1 MNTVPEPAKRD
12 EERSLSSDEG
22 RSLSERGARDEG
34 FDTVLVA
41 NRGEIARRV
50 IRTLRALGIRS
61 VAVYSDADADAPHV
75 READVA
81 VRIGPAAA
89 AASYL
94 SIDAVL
100 AAARETGAQAVHPG
114 YGFLSENVAFARA
127 CDDAGIVFIGP
138 GERALEVMGDKIRSK
153 EHVAA
158 HGVPTVP
165 GFSAASMTDAEIAAA
180 ASEAGYP
187 LLVKPSAGGGG
198 KGMQVVRSAGELPE
212 ALATA
217 RRVAAAAFGDDTLLL
232 ERLIERPRHIEVQ
245 VLADAH
251 GTVIHLGERECTLQ
265 RRHQKVIEEAPSPVV
280 DAATRERLG
289 AAACAAAASVDYRGA
304 GTVEFLVAGDRP
316 DEFFFI
322 EMNTRLQVEH
332 PVTELV
338 TGVDLVEQQLRIA
351 EGLPLDLAQGDVR
364 LDGHAIEARVYA
376 ESPSR
381 GFLPA
386 AGDVILWHPAHS
398 VAERVHSVA
407 EPVEVRT
414 DAAIETGSV
423 VTADYDP
430 MIAKVIAHGA
440 DRAEALARLDAALA
454 GTVLLGIDTNIA
466 FLRALLAEPAVQA
479 GDLDTGLID
488 RLPPFADPAPSAAA
502 LQVAASVS
510 RNHIPDETSR
520 DDVRLGGNMV
530 SRGRSPVA
538 SALWLAGSGWRAGEP
553 SAPATVHL
561 QDDRDH
567 IHAVAV
573 PQKGVASGRLGARE
587 ATTSDTSGAGRAA
600 SARESVAS
608 GRLEPHDATISDTF
622 APSRDVRARDATTS
636 DTFTAEADGAIWVH
650 ADGATHR
657 LRPLSRREAMQRRHA
672 ARERTDAAAD
682 PELRAPMPGAVVAV
696 HAVDGARV
704 ETGDRIVT
712 IEAMKMEHPVTAPH
726 GGILR
731 LDVAVGEQVRR
742 DQVLAHVT
750 SDPVETAHE
759 APADS

>member
-1 MNTVPEPAKRD
+1 MTD
-12 EERSLSSDEG
+12 QL
-22 RSLSERGARDEG
+22 

-61 VAVYSDADADAPHV
+61 VAVYSDADVDAPHV

-89 AASYL
+89 SASYL
-94 SIDAVL
+94 DIDAVI
-100 AAARETGAQAVHPG
+100 AAAVAAGAQAVHPG

-127 CDDAGIVFIGP
+127 CEAAGIVFIGP

-153 EHVAA
+153 VHVEA

-165 GFSAASMTDAEIAAA
+165 GFSAAGMTDAEIADAA
-180 ASEAGYP
+180 DAAGFP
-187 LLVKPSAGGGG
+187 LLIKPSAGGGG
-198 KGMQVVRSAGELPE
+198 KGMQVVRDAAELPD

-217 RRVAAAAFGDDTLLL
+217 RRVAASAFGDDTLLL

-251 GTVIHLGERECTLQ
+251 GNVVHLGERECTLQ
-265 RRHQKVIEEAPSPVV
+265 RRHQKVVEEAPSPVV
-280 DAATRERLG
+280 DATTRARLG

-338 TGVDLVEQQLRIA
+338 TGIDLVEQQLRVA
-351 EGLPLDLAQGDVR
+351 AGLPLEIVQDDVR

-376 ESPSR
+376 ESPER

-386 AGDVILWHPAHS
+386 TG
-398 VAERVHSVA
+398 
-407 EPVEVRT
+407 EVLAWAPSQEART
-414 DAAIETGSV
+414 DAAVETGSV

-430 MIAKVIAHGA
+430 MIAKVIAYGA
-440 DRAEALARLDAALA
+440 DRAEALAKLDAALA
-454 GTVLLGIDTNIA
+454 DTVLLGVESNIA
-466 FLRALLAEPAVQA
+466 FLRALIAEPSVAA

-488 RLPPFADPAPSAAA
+488 RLPPFVAAAPSPAALAIAAA
-502 LQVAASVS
+502 RVALGVANKPPAASVAIGTDSPS
-510 RNHIPDETSR
+510 RR
-520 DDVRLGGNMV
+520 AGRLW
-530 SRGRSPVA
+530 SD
-538 SALWLAGSGWRAGEP
+538 GSGWRAGGEP
-553 SAPATVHL
+553 VLRRAL
-561 QDDRDH
+561 IQDAEGT
-567 IHAVAV
+567 IHSAVAGGAEV
-573 PQKGVASGRLGARE
+573 GDASVE
-587 ATTSDTSGAGRAA
+587 SD
-600 SARESVAS
+600 
-608 GRLEPHDATISDTF
+608 
-622 APSRDVRARDATTS
+622 
-636 DTFTAEADGAIWVH
+636 ADGWLWVH
-650 ADGATHR
+650 ADGANVR
-657 LRPLSRREAMQRRHA
+657 LRPMSRREAMERRLA
-672 ARERTDAAAD
+672 ARDAASIAAA

-696 HAVDGARV
+696 HVPDGATV
-704 ETGDRIVT
+704 AAGSRIVT

-726 GGILR
+726 DGVVR
-731 LDVAVGEQVRR
+731 LDVAVGDQVRR

-750 SDPVETAHE
+750 AHE
-759 APADS
+759 AD